1 MEHEDVIEPEEPTVK
16 ENPDPNT
23 INDKGALFKI
33 VETDEDIANQEIKL
47 NDNNPPEE
55 PPELMVKY
63 YDETAGMMA
72 VAAKDTWAG
81 ATYDRMSMEQIVL
94 EDKTK
99 SIRIV
104 KDTDIVLQFK
114 DPSTAPSKIS
124 IEDSL
129 ITATG
134 TDGQGIRGT
143 SFYREAEIREDGVVQ
158 FKLGN
163 HPSLMAISS
172 TELHAPGK
180 EFRVIKIHA
189 SWGEGSEVEYGFG
202 VYTDPDGWKTFFGED
217 YKRMEEQLAKVKEK
231 YKSGEYTE
239 YLGHD
244 GSFLVD
250 LNGKTPD
257 DIEKNLFISQLKDT
271 QKRENITSI
280 GTWIALTHEGDPIYN
295 SMMIKG
301 FRIYGISDNSEDKNG
316 LFFGLQREFDDDYEN
331 ISKKLT
337 GFEILK

>member
-1 MEHEDVIEPEEPTVK
+1 MV
-16 ENPDPNT
+16 
-23 INDKGALFKI
+23 
-33 VETDEDIANQEIKL
+33 NQEIKL
-47 NDNNPPEE
+47 NDNTPPEE
-55 PPELMVKY
+55 PPELTILY
-63 YDETAGMMA
+63 YDETQGM
-72 VAAKDTWAG
+72 VAAMAKNSWAG
-81 ATYDRMSMEQIVL
+81 AVYDRMSMEQIVF
-94 EDKTK
+94 EDKSK

-104 KDTDIVLQFK
+104 KDTDIVLKFN

-143 SFYREAEIREDGVVQ
+143 SFYRGAEIREDGAIQ

-163 HPSLMAISS
+163 HPSLMAISA
-172 TELHAPGK
+172 TERHAPGK

-202 VYTDPDGWKTFFGED
+202 VNTDPEGWEIFFGED

-231 YKSGEYTE
+231 YKNGEYSE

-250 LNGKTPD
+250 LNGKIPD
-257 DIEKNLFISQLKDT
+257 DIEKNLFITQLQDT
-271 QKRENITSI
+271 KNRQDITSI
-280 GTWIALTHEGDPIYN
+280 GTWIALTHEGDPIYY
-295 SMMIKG
+295 SMMIKD
-301 FRIYGISDNSEDKNG
+301 FRVYGLSDNSEDKNG
-316 LFFGLQREFDDDYEN
+316 LFVGLQREFDDDYET

-337 GFEILK
+337 GSEILN

>member
-257 DIEKNLFISQLKDT
+257 DIEKTCSFHS
-271 QKRENITSI
+271 
-280 GTWIALTHEGDPIYN
+280 
-295 SMMIKG
+295 
-301 FRIYGISDNSEDKNG
+301 
-316 LFFGLQREFDDDYEN
+316 
-331 ISKKLT
+331 
-337 GFEILK
+337 